1 MVARFPRR
9 IEWFRRN
16 SWLLLLFFLNA
27 CLLAAVARERL
38 FTAFSLW
45 KCLRIF
51 CLYWCTVNCLRLGT
65 HRRYVWLGY
74 AGAAAVITAMA
85 FEQKFLL
92 GIYRVNGPFDHSNT
106 IPLYANLI
114 LPVLLI
120 WGLCDREVPLWKR
133 VVSIAL
139 SLGLLFAVVCTFSR
153 AGRAFAAG
161 GFLGGVLW
169 ANLRSATV
177 RVRAATL
184 VLGLLLMAALVRV
197 E

>member
-9 IEWFRRN
+9 IEWFPRN
-16 SWLLLLFFLNA
+16 SWLLLLFFVTA
-27 CLLAAVARERL
+27 CLLAAVAPEPL

-106 IPLYANLI
+106 VPLYANLI

-120 WGLCDREVPLWKR
+120 WALCDKELPLRWA
-133 VVSIAL
+133 VLSIVL
-139 SLGLLFAVVCTFSR
+139 CFGLLFAVLCTFSR
-153 AGRAFAAG
+153 AGMAFSG
-161 GFLGGVLW
+161 GCVVGALGW
-169 ANLRSATV
+169 ANLRSRSL
-177 RVRAATL
+177 RVPSAS
-184 VLGLLLMAALVRV
+184 LL
-197 E
+197 